1 MRIFSLQEEISAIK
15 NDINKIIESKNLWK
29 NGEATLDDLKY
40 EIGLAVPKGKGKM
53 ASLPSKTSENALT

>member
-1 MRIFSLQEEISAIK
+1 MNCQRLQEEISAIK

-40 EIGLAVPKGKGKM
+40 EIGLTVPKGKGKI
-53 ASLPSKTSENALT
+53 ASIPSKTSENSLT